1 MPRVPSPQAQALN
14 KQGNLNEYFGVST
27 GGGVVAP
34 RNRKTYAS
42 KRLQQVVND
51 FREQRRKEMGTG
63 NCGAQ
68 DEPSS
73 SSGEDAEAPPPQLP
87 PVAKRGK
94 GRGGSSRSGG
104 KGRGR
109 GGARGT
115 RAGSSRKR
123 KRSVTASSGSDS
135 ANGLDLRPPSKTP
148 PLPSGT
154 ASRPRA
160 RPAFRGRRSETTVG
174 LRPSDTDT

>member
-1 MPRVPSPQAQALN
+1 VPSPQAQALN

-51 FREQRRKEMGTG
+51 FREQRRKEMGSG

-94 GRGGSSRSGG
+94 GRGGSSRGGG

-148 PLPSGT
+148 PPPSGT